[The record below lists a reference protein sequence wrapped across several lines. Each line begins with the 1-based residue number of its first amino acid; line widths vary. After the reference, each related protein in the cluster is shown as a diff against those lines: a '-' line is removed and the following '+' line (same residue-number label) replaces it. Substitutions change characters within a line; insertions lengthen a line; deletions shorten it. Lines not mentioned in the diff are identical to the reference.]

1 MASDQGY
8 TGMITAF
15 VALAGAVAAWLR
27 AQAAHRRLDDAI
39 TSHTDTA
46 HKPAPEVPPA

>member
-1 MASDQGY
+1 MASDQAY
-8 TGMITAF
+8 TGMITAA

-39 TSHTDTA
+39 SQHNDIA